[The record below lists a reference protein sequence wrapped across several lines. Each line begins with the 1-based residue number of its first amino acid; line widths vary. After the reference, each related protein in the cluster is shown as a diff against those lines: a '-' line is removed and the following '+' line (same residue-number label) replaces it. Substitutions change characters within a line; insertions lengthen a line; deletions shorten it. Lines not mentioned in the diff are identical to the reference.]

1 MADPVL
7 HIKDSYYFDVPK
19 FLWRRNWDD
28 LSEVPQFLREQH
40 PDETLEQF
48 NTDLSG
54 KILIPQPFGTLK
66 NLYEPASG
74 FCISRFMVV
83 QVVAALLLIWLFRK
97 LGQKMSKGGV
107 PEGKFW
113 NMFEGA
119 LLFVRDQIARPA
131 IGHGADE
138 FVPLLWTL
146 FFFILTLNL
155 MGLAPWVGT
164 ATGAFGTTLAL
175 AFVTFAAGFVAG
187 VAKLG
192 FMGYWKNL
200 VPPMDL
206 PWYMAPIKGI
216 IFLIEVLGLFIKHGV
231 LGIRLLA
238 NMVAGHLVLFGIL
251 GMIATAATASFGTWL
266 TTTSISVVGATLFC
280 LLELMVAF
288 LQAYIFTFL
297 SALFIGSAVHHH

>member
-1 MADPVL
+1 MPA
-7 HIKDSYYFDVPK
+7 
-19 FLWRRNWDD
+19 
-28 LSEVPQFLREQH
+28 FLREQH
-40 PDETLEQF
+40 PEESLEQF

-54 KILIPQPFGTLK
+54 KILIPQPFGTLR
-66 NLYEPASG
+66 NLYEPESG
-74 FCISRFMVV
+74 FCISRFMIV
-83 QVVAALLLIWLFRK
+83 QLAVALLLVWLFNK
-97 LGQKMSKGGV
+97 LGKRMSQGGP

-113 NMFEGA
+113 NAFEA
-119 LLFVRDQIARPA
+119 MLLFVRDNIARPA
-131 IGHGADE
+131 IGHGADD

-175 AFVTFAAGFVAG
+175 AFVTFIAGFIAG

-192 FMGYWKNL
+192 FVGYWKNL

-238 NMVAGHLVLFGIL
+238 NMVAGHLVLFAIL

-266 TTTSISVVGATLFC
+266 TTASVSVVGATLFC
-280 LLELMVAF
+280 LLELLVAF

-297 SALFIGSAVHHH
+297 SALFIGSAIHHH